1 MFNRAS
7 HLNTAVKA
15 KRNVTGSICTLKKL
29 ARASTSYP
37 KSNNFIFHRKV
48 NVIIVIR
55 GAREVQF
62 KNLNRKR
69 TT

>member
-15 KRNVTGSICTLKKL
+15 KRNVTGSICTLRKL
-29 ARASTSYP
+29 ARASYT
-37 KSNNFIFHRKV
+37 KSNNNFIFHRKV

-62 KNLNRKR
+62 KNLNKKR
-69 TT
+69 TNI